1 MAQVLSVLE
10 SSRGARDGEQQ
21 LDDLKLGLEKTTG
34 IISLLLNY

>member
-21 LDDLKLGLEKTTG
+21 LDDLKLGLEKPAG